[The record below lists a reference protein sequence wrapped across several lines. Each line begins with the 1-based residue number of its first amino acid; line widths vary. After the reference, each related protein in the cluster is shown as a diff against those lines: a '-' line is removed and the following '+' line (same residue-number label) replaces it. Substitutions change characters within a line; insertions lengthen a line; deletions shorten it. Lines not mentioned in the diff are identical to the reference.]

1 MKDEHSFRTA
11 LSAFILPPSAFMN
24 RAYSLR
30 RNDFQRVWD
39 SGKSWSHPLIILR
52 AAANGTASN
61 RFGFVAGKKIGKAV
75 RRNRTKRLMREAVRH
90 RLETISPGWDLI
102 LISRASA
109 EQAEF
114 RDIDAAVENILR
126 RAHLIRNS

>member
-1 MKDEHSFRTA
+1 V
-11 LSAFILPPSAFMN
+11 N

-30 RNDFQRVWD
+30 RDDFQRVWD

-52 AAANGTASN
+52 ASANGKALS

-75 RRNRTKRLMREAVRH
+75 RRNRTKRLLREAVRH
-90 RLETISPGWDLI
+90 RLEAISPGWDII
-102 LISRASA
+102 LISRAGA
-109 EQAEF
+109 EEAGF
-114 RDIDAAVENILR
+114 KDIDAAVESILK